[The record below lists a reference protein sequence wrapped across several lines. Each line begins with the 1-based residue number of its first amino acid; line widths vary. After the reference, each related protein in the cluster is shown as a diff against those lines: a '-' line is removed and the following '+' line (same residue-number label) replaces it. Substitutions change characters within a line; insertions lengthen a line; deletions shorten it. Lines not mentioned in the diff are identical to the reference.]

1 MKRTLSPEGR
11 LNEEGRQNCAAYR
24 ELDDKCRQC
33 ALHGAYRF
41 CKEFRPTKAE
51 KPKGGLF

>member
-1 MKRTLSPEGR
+1 MKRTLSPEER
-11 LNEEGRQNCAAYR
+11 LNEEGLQNCAAYR